1 MQLTGAFSVRIRGQ
15 GAATVIIAPRADAAF
30 IIRQAQWCTLDYL
43 TIHTIAGTTSGPAII
58 LGSSVGTTIER
69 VIIAPPGEG
78 NGPAVGILLE
88 PGFLLQTKIRDNFFH
103 AQSGV
108 RFRSK
113 SEEEGAL
120 LLGTFYC
127 EHNLLQSSRSGIE
140 LGGSS
145 YYTAGTVLARNF
157 IFGTEGAGISVTG
170 LAFPELE
177 ITGNTIT
184 PQKGDG
190 IIVGTGGV
198 RIADNRVANI
208 GADAENG
215 IRLVTGLLQLALT
228 PVVVSGN
235 RLQGLQGNGIA
246 IETLLVS
253 AKIEQNVFN
262 AINGNGVIMLPG
274 SAAGSMSVL
283 ANELINIANGT
294 TEETRSVELA
304 AIHLRHVFVARSRT
318 T

>member
-1 MQLTGAFSVRIRGQ
+1 M
-15 GAATVIIAPRADAAF
+15 
-30 IIRQAQWCTLDYL
+30 
-43 TIHTIAGTTSGPAII
+43 
-58 LGSSVGTTIER
+58 
-69 VIIAPPGEG
+69 
-78 NGPAVGILLE
+78 
-88 PGFLLQTKIRDNFFH
+88 
-103 AQSGV
+103 
-108 RFRSK
+108 
-113 SEEEGAL
+113 
-120 LLGTFYC
+120 
-127 EHNLLQSSRSGIE
+127 QSSRSGIE

-145 YYTAGTVLARNF
+145 YYTAGTVLAGNF
-157 IFGTEGAGISVTG
+157 IFGTEVAGISVTG

-177 ITGNTIT
+177 IAGNTIT

-190 IIVGTGGV
+190 IVVGTGGV

-208 GADAENG
+208 GQDAENG
-215 IRLVTGLLQLALT
+215 IRLVTGLLRLALT

-262 AINGNGVIMLPG
+262 AINGNGVFMLPG

-304 AIHLRHVFVARSRT
+304 AIHLRQCFRWRCLGQRNQRHWTQCRSCDGHRRHSR
-318 T
+318 

>member
-1 MQLTGAFSVRIRGQ
+1 
-15 GAATVIIAPRADAAF
+15 
-30 IIRQAQWCTLDYL
+30 
-43 TIHTIAGTTSGPAII
+43 
-58 LGSSVGTTIER
+58 
-69 VIIAPPGEG
+69 
-78 NGPAVGILLE
+78 
-88 PGFLLQTKIRDNFFH
+88 
-103 AQSGV
+103 
-108 RFRSK
+108 
-113 SEEEGAL
+113 
-120 LLGTFYC
+120 YC

-190 IIVGTGGV
+190 IIVGTGGG

-215 IRLVTGLLQLALT
+215 IRLVTGLLQVALT

-253 AKIEQNVFN
+253 AKIEQNVLN
-262 AINGNGVIMLPG
+262 AIKGNGVIMLPG

-304 AIHLRHVFVARSRT
+304 AIHLRHVFVGAVSDNVISAIGHDAALAAVIAGIRSDLGLDLRVSDNT
-318 T
+318 IANIAPPTDFHNLAAGVLIVAPLGHVDVAANLIRRQLTPNDDNSPW